1 MEKLE
6 EDWNGLQLGL
16 WKLVSLTGIESL
28 FMLCKLWKWIN
39 QHVTS
44 VGQRKIWVPDRIQT
58 YDLPINTRWA
68 LYPLELQRTHDEWG
82 PILGSYLT
90 LILPTTIYMFLGDN
104 LFVWHNAVIFPFTC
118 ILSSSVA
125 NNKNTSQLALLTNEL
140 DWMSWMEWMNYDTAP
155 LNPTPSNPYTTSQM
169 L

>member
-6 EDWNGLQLGL
+6 EDWNGLQFFL
-16 WKLVSLTGIESL
+16 WKLVSLTGIQSL
-28 FMLCKLWKWIN
+28 FMLCTLWKWIN

-44 VGQRKIWVPDRIQT
+44 VGQRNIWVPDRIQT

-68 LYPLELQRTHDEWG
+68 LYSLELQRTHEERG
-82 PILGSYLT
+82 PTKVHIWHSSCLLQFMLLKRSIYCFWE
-90 LILPTTIYMFLGDN
+90 TIF
-104 LFVWHNAVIFPFTC
+104 LFVWHNAAVIFPFTC

-140 DWMSWMEWMNYDTAP
+140 DWMSWMDWMNYTQ
-155 LNPTPSNPYTTSQM
+155 PS
-169 L
+169 